1 VGQGDGVQLTKNMK
15 TLYKKLPILSDKIA
29 NWYPRMKN
37 KELCPVFGCVK
48 GQVRDKK
55 THLLRTCVVCNG
67 DGLMP
72 KKKKI
77 LTKQ

>member
-1 VGQGDGVQLTKNMK
+1 MK
-15 TLYKKLPILSDKIA
+15 PSYKKLPILADKIT

-37 KELCPVFGCVK
+37 NQKELCPVFGCHDGK
-48 GQVRDKK
+48 VRDKK

-72 KKKKI
+72 KKKRFAKSN
-77 LTKQ
+77 LNS